1 MALLIREKRILP
13 KFAPYPT
20 GSTQERRERERRSA
34 SDRAPGSLGDKRA
47 APRGI
52 VLSGT
57 AATTTTTTRT
67 EHVCEGRRGRRRNGR
82 FNSSLSPRGLRLPL
96 ATMTGGTQVARHR

>member
-34 SDRAPGSLGDKRA
+34 SDRVPGSLGDKRA
-47 APRGI
+47 TPRGI
-52 VLSGT
+52 VLSG
-57 AATTTTTTRT
+57 TTTTTRT

-96 ATMTGGTQVARHR
+96 ATMMGGTQVARHR